1 MGEGR
6 AYKGLS
12 GNQNKVGVT
21 KMSREENLLV
31 LFIFVQTMHFFNTN
45 NQWVSKIYIIW
56 VSEIIFFNTNN

>member
-1 MGEGR
+1 VGEGR

-45 NQWVSKIYIIW
+45 NQWVSKIYII
-56 VSEIIFFNTNN
+56 

>member
-1 MGEGR
+1 
-6 AYKGLS
+6 
-12 GNQNKVGVT
+12 
-21 KMSREENLLV
+21 V